1 MRHKYFTPALVLARA
16 PFSEASALVTMVTP
30 EFGVL
35 RARAQGLRKPGAK
48 MGAGL
53 QTFCESDVSLV
64 RGKEGWRA
72 TGAVLAKNWAAALDA
87 PARARAGRVAEL
99 ALRLTHGESADAAA
113 VLFSLYT
120 SYLLALTDAG
130 LGEEE
135 RDAAELLA
143 VLRVLHV
150 LGLHGGEAFGRE
162 DAFDRETLARV
173 IADRKGV
180 LARVNHGIAASGL

>member
-53 QTFCESDVSLV
+53 QTFSESDVSLV

-72 TGAVLAKNWAAALDA
+72 TGAVLAKNWAASLDA
-87 PARARAGRVAEL
+87 SSRARAGRVAEL
-99 ALRLTHGESADAAA
+99 ALRLTHGESMDAGPA
-113 VLFSLYT
+113 LFSILT
-120 SYLLALTDAG
+120 SYLLVLTDAT
-130 LGEEE
+130 LSEEE

-143 VLRVLHV
+143 VLRILNV
-150 LGLHGGEAFGRE
+150 LGLNGGDILGRE
-162 DAFDRETLARV
+162 DSFDAETLARV
-173 IADRKGV
+173 LADRKGI